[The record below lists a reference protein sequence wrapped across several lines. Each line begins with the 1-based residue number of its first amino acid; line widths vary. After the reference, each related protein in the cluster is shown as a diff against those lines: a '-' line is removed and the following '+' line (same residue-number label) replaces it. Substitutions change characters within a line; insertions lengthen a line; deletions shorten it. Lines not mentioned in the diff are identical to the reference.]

1 MIVTMINWV
10 WKKPSFWFLPV
21 CYKSY
26 SKVIK
31 NHQVGS
37 LSTKRIAILIFWRNA
52 LSLLSLY
59 LSLPG
64 IFTGVD
70 NLHKT
75 GFRLLWLILKIKL
88 PCHTFPAHILVLLS
102 FATWRRIHVGDEN
115 RGSAAGLAGTTY
127 ILGTNQCTQYPGK
140 RFVTFTISRVKTINV
155 CLQQHLAA
163 RQTNES
169 LHTWLGV
176 IRTPL
181 PNEKNHGVNV
191 SGLSKFRHGNQNFQN

>member
-1 MIVTMINWV
+1 M
-10 WKKPSFWFLPV
+10 
-21 CYKSY
+21 
-26 SKVIK
+26 
-31 NHQVGS
+31 
-37 LSTKRIAILIFWRNA
+37 
-52 LSLLSLY
+52 
-59 LSLPG
+59 
-64 IFTGVD
+64 
-70 NLHKT
+70 HKT

-181 PNEKNHGVNV
+181 PNEKTMGSMSRVCLNLGMETKTFKTRYWTSTPKLKQMS
-191 SGLSKFRHGNQNFQN
+191 SGKVKKHQNLIAFSIC